1 MELKLDYEARDSLFL
16 SILYDDYETLY
27 WTYRQDL
34 NKWQED
40 PVRYGFKLEDIN
52 EYEAALT
59 AYEFIADRYV
69 VGGKNYEL
77 ERIRDKIDYGD
88 KIIRGMSQND

>member
-27 WTYRQDL
+27 WTYRQEYNL
-34 NKWQED
+34 WVSD
-40 PVRYGFKLEDIN
+40 PVKYHFKLEDFR
-52 EYEAALT
+52 EFKTDLD
-59 AYEFIADRYV
+59 AYETIADRYV

-77 ERIRDKIDYGD
+77 ERIRNKIDYGD
-88 KIIRGMSQND
+88 KIIRGMSQK